1 MGSPVY
7 QHKHIIVTIVTAIII
22 VFGSLSITL
31 SLDLY
36 WTMSFSL
43 QLSQKQHYHNDWKI
57 LKILQKKVMC
67 LGTLISAYGNFLTT
81 NHYLMTSSRPTFDPD
96 LRNSCIRKCK
106 KERSLLLQNWITAES
121 SSQPHSHSSRE
132 KLHHSPLFRQNPL
145 SNKSLKIPK
154 TSYDKV
160 SANTAS

>member
-1 MGSPVY
+1 
-7 QHKHIIVTIVTAIII
+7 
-22 VFGSLSITL
+22 
-31 SLDLY
+31 
-36 WTMSFSL
+36 
-43 QLSQKQHYHNDWKI
+43 
-57 LKILQKKVMC
+57 MC
-67 LGTLISAYGNFLTT
+67 LGTLISPYGNFLTT

-145 SNKSLKIPK
+145 SNKSLKIPI

-160 SANTAS
+160 SANTASWFPQCYEKSDGSQESHKSFRLPSFTSLESTAKVCISRRSAILCIFVNKKTMTMAKSR